1 MKRIIFLLLGACLCA
16 CGRYGCGVPAGYEP
30 LLDAALAGCPRADS
44 LRQLLRQT
52 PREQREGMAFLI
64 AHMPRGDRDTMR
76 LDLLRENVEYAYRAR
91 REYPWT
97 RALPDSVFLNEVL
110 PYAAVDEVRDS
121 WRADFYPRFAR
132 RVALCR
138 DIRAAIDSVNRNI
151 AADVGVEYNTAR
163 EKTNQSPAES
173 MRQHMASC
181 TGLSVLLVDALR
193 AAGIPARFAGT
204 PAWHDDRGNHSW
216 TEVWIDGE
224 WHFTEFYQ
232 PAALDRAW
240 FLADAGQAT
249 PGDRQHAVYAVSF
262 APTGDWFPMVWNE
275 TSREVSLSGEAY
287 FEVARHAALPFRVEA
302 RGCTFTVLGTK
313 FDISAYAEDPAVTA
327 ALLEG
332 ALRFESEDKQ
342 EAMTPGDLV
351 TYDCAT
357 ATVRREQVDVRQYRA
372 WIDGVIRYDAIT
384 LPSLLRRLAREY
396 DVEIDLRT
404 RRFDDTTFRISLSS
418 AQNIKSVMRA
428 LCDILPISVSCE
440 GCRYVV
446 DALPQ

>member
-1 MKRIIFLLLGACLCA
+1 MNERIREIALRFFEGTITAEEECELYGFLNGNPQGLAQMREWESCWKRDH
-16 CGRYGCGVPAGYEP
+16 VPPADV
-30 LLDAALAGCPRADS
+30 LDS
-44 LRQLLRQT
+44 LDSTLVLHLLPAERPEQLFT
-52 PREQREGMAFLI
+52 
-64 AHMPRGDRDTMR
+64 
-76 LDLLRENVEYAYRAR
+76 VEAPQGTHSRIS
-91 REYPWT
+91 
-97 RALPDSVFLNEVL
+97 LPDGTQVWLN
-110 PYAAVDEVRDS
+110 AGS
-121 WRADFYPRFAR
+121 
-132 RVALCR
+132 AL
-138 DIRAAIDSVNRNI
+138 SY
-151 AADVGVEYNTAR
+151 G
-163 EKTNQSPAES
+163 S
-173 MRQHMASC
+173 
-181 TGLSVLLVDALR
+181 
-193 AAGIPARFAGT
+193 
-204 PAWHDDRGNHSW
+204 
-216 TEVWIDGE
+216 
-224 WHFTEFYQ
+224 
-232 PAALDRAW
+232 
-240 FLADAGQAT
+240 
-249 PGDRQHAVYAVSF
+249 SF
-262 APTGDWFPMVWNE
+262 NE

>member
-1 MKRIIFLLLGACLCA
+1 MREWESCWKRDH
-16 CGRYGCGVPAGYEP
+16 VPPADV
-30 LLDAALAGCPRADS
+30 LDSLDS
-44 LRQLLRQT
+44 LRRKIRRRRPLRRLWLRISAAAAVLALVSTLVLHLLPAERPEQLFT
-52 PREQREGMAFLI
+52 
-64 AHMPRGDRDTMR
+64 
-76 LDLLRENVEYAYRAR
+76 VEAPQGTHSRIS
-91 REYPWT
+91 
-97 RALPDSVFLNEVL
+97 LPDGTQVWLN
-110 PYAAVDEVRDS
+110 AGS
-121 WRADFYPRFAR
+121 
-132 RVALCR
+132 AL
-138 DIRAAIDSVNRNI
+138 SY
-151 AADVGVEYNTAR
+151 G
-163 EKTNQSPAES
+163 S
-173 MRQHMASC
+173 
-181 TGLSVLLVDALR
+181 
-193 AAGIPARFAGT
+193 
-204 PAWHDDRGNHSW
+204 
-216 TEVWIDGE
+216 
-224 WHFTEFYQ
+224 
-232 PAALDRAW
+232 
-240 FLADAGQAT
+240 
-249 PGDRQHAVYAVSF
+249 SF
-262 APTGDWFPMVWNE
+262 NE

-446 DALPQ
+446 DACRSDAAAPIQLKPDSLTNLNP

>member
-1 MKRIIFLLLGACLCA
+1 MENWSVWKRDH
-16 CGRYGCGVPAGYEP
+16 VPPADV
-30 LLDAALAGCPRADS
+30 LDSLDS
-44 LRQLLRQT
+44 LRRKIRRRRPLRRLWLRISAAAAVLALVSTLVLHLLPAERPEQLFT
-52 PREQREGMAFLI
+52 
-64 AHMPRGDRDTMR
+64 
-76 LDLLRENVEYAYRAR
+76 VEAPQGTHSRIS
-91 REYPWT
+91 
-97 RALPDSVFLNEVL
+97 LPDGTQVWLN
-110 PYAAVDEVRDS
+110 AGS
-121 WRADFYPRFAR
+121 
-132 RVALCR
+132 AL
-138 DIRAAIDSVNRNI
+138 SY
-151 AADVGVEYNTAR
+151 G
-163 EKTNQSPAES
+163 S
-173 MRQHMASC
+173 
-181 TGLSVLLVDALR
+181 
-193 AAGIPARFAGT
+193 
-204 PAWHDDRGNHSW
+204 
-216 TEVWIDGE
+216 
-224 WHFTEFYQ
+224 
-232 PAALDRAW
+232 
-240 FLADAGQAT
+240 
-249 PGDRQHAVYAVSF
+249 SF
-262 APTGDWFPMVWNE
+262 NE

>member
-1 MKRIIFLLLGACLCA
+1 MNERIREIALRFFEGTITAEEECELYGFLNGNPQGLAQMREWESCWKRDH
-16 CGRYGCGVPAGYEP
+16 VPPADV
-30 LLDAALAGCPRADS
+30 LDSLDS
-44 LRQLLRQT
+44 LRRKIRRRRPLRRLWLRISAAAAVLALVSTLVLHLLPAERPEQLFT
-52 PREQREGMAFLI
+52 
-64 AHMPRGDRDTMR
+64 
-76 LDLLRENVEYAYRAR
+76 VEAPQGTHSRIS
-91 REYPWT
+91 
-97 RALPDSVFLNEVL
+97 LPDGTQVWLN
-110 PYAAVDEVRDS
+110 AGS
-121 WRADFYPRFAR
+121 
-132 RVALCR
+132 AL
-138 DIRAAIDSVNRNI
+138 SY
-151 AADVGVEYNTAR
+151 G
-163 EKTNQSPAES
+163 S
-173 MRQHMASC
+173 
-181 TGLSVLLVDALR
+181 
-193 AAGIPARFAGT
+193 
-204 PAWHDDRGNHSW
+204 
-216 TEVWIDGE
+216 
-224 WHFTEFYQ
+224 
-232 PAALDRAW
+232 
-240 FLADAGQAT
+240 
-249 PGDRQHAVYAVSF
+249 SF
-262 APTGDWFPMVWNE
+262 NE

-332 ALRFESEDKQ
+332 ALRFESEDKH

-440 GCRYVV
+440 G
-446 DALPQ
+446 LPLCGGRPAAVMPPLRSN

>member
-1 MKRIIFLLLGACLCA
+1 M
-16 CGRYGCGVPAGYEP
+16 
-30 LLDAALAGCPRADS
+30 LDSLDS
-44 LRQLLRQT
+44 LRRKIRRRRPLRRLWLRISAAAAVLALVSTLVLHLLPAERPEQLFT
-52 PREQREGMAFLI
+52 
-64 AHMPRGDRDTMR
+64 
-76 LDLLRENVEYAYRAR
+76 VEAPQGTHSRIS
-91 REYPWT
+91 
-97 RALPDSVFLNEVL
+97 LPDGTQVWLN
-110 PYAAVDEVRDS
+110 AGS
-121 WRADFYPRFAR
+121 
-132 RVALCR
+132 AL
-138 DIRAAIDSVNRNI
+138 SY
-151 AADVGVEYNTAR
+151 G
-163 EKTNQSPAES
+163 S
-173 MRQHMASC
+173 
-181 TGLSVLLVDALR
+181 
-193 AAGIPARFAGT
+193 
-204 PAWHDDRGNHSW
+204 
-216 TEVWIDGE
+216 
-224 WHFTEFYQ
+224 
-232 PAALDRAW
+232 
-240 FLADAGQAT
+240 
-249 PGDRQHAVYAVSF
+249 SF
-262 APTGDWFPMVWNE
+262 ND

-332 ALRFESEDKQ
+332 ALRFESEDKH

>member
-1 MKRIIFLLLGACLCA
+1 MNERIREIALRFFEGTITAEEECELYGFLNGNPQGLAQMREWESCWKRDH
-16 CGRYGCGVPAGYEP
+16 VPPADV
-30 LLDAALAGCPRADS
+30 LDSLDS
-44 LRQLLRQT
+44 LRRKIRRRRPLRRLWLRISAAAAVLALVSTLVLHLLPAERPEQLFT
-52 PREQREGMAFLI
+52 
-64 AHMPRGDRDTMR
+64 
-76 LDLLRENVEYAYRAR
+76 VEAPQGTHSRIS
-91 REYPWT
+91 
-97 RALPDSVFLNEVL
+97 LPDGTQVWLN
-110 PYAAVDEVRDS
+110 AGS
-121 WRADFYPRFAR
+121 
-132 RVALCR
+132 AL
-138 DIRAAIDSVNRNI
+138 SY
-151 AADVGVEYNTAR
+151 G
-163 EKTNQSPAES
+163 S
-173 MRQHMASC
+173 
-181 TGLSVLLVDALR
+181 
-193 AAGIPARFAGT
+193 
-204 PAWHDDRGNHSW
+204 
-216 TEVWIDGE
+216 
-224 WHFTEFYQ
+224 
-232 PAALDRAW
+232 
-240 FLADAGQAT
+240 
-249 PGDRQHAVYAVSF
+249 SF
-262 APTGDWFPMVWNE
+262 NE

-428 LCDILPISVSCE
+428 LCDILPIFGLV
-440 GCRYVV
+440 RR
-446 DALPQ
+446 LPLCGGRPAAVMPPLRSN

>member
-1 MKRIIFLLLGACLCA
+1 MNERIREIALRFFEGTITAEEECELYGFLNGNPQGLAQMREWESCWKRDH
-16 CGRYGCGVPAGYEP
+16 VPPADV
-30 LLDAALAGCPRADS
+30 LDSLDS
-44 LRQLLRQT
+44 LRRKIRRRRPLRRLWLRISAAAAVLVLVSTLVLHLLPAERPEQLFT
-52 PREQREGMAFLI
+52 
-64 AHMPRGDRDTMR
+64 
-76 LDLLRENVEYAYRAR
+76 VEAPQGTHSRIS
-91 REYPWT
+91 
-97 RALPDSVFLNEVL
+97 LPDGTQVWLN
-110 PYAAVDEVRDS
+110 AGS
-121 WRADFYPRFAR
+121 
-132 RVALCR
+132 AL
-138 DIRAAIDSVNRNI
+138 SY
-151 AADVGVEYNTAR
+151 G
-163 EKTNQSPAES
+163 S
-173 MRQHMASC
+173 
-181 TGLSVLLVDALR
+181 
-193 AAGIPARFAGT
+193 
-204 PAWHDDRGNHSW
+204 
-216 TEVWIDGE
+216 
-224 WHFTEFYQ
+224 
-232 PAALDRAW
+232 
-240 FLADAGQAT
+240 
-249 PGDRQHAVYAVSF
+249 SF
-262 APTGDWFPMVWNE
+262 NE

-418 AQNIKSVMRA
+418 AQNIKSVMRGA
-428 LCDILPISVSCE
+428 VRHPAHFGLVRRLPLCGGRPAAVMPPLRSN
-440 GCRYVV
+440 
-446 DALPQ
+446 

>member
-1 MKRIIFLLLGACLCA
+1 MREWESCWKRDH
-16 CGRYGCGVPAGYEP
+16 VPPADV
-30 LLDAALAGCPRADS
+30 LDSLDS
-44 LRQLLRQT
+44 LRRKIRRRRPLRRLWLRISAAAAVLALVSTLVLHLLPAERPEQLFT
-52 PREQREGMAFLI
+52 
-64 AHMPRGDRDTMR
+64 
-76 LDLLRENVEYAYRAR
+76 VEAPQGTHSRIS
-91 REYPWT
+91 
-97 RALPDSVFLNEVL
+97 LPDGTQVWLN
-110 PYAAVDEVRDS
+110 AGS
-121 WRADFYPRFAR
+121 
-132 RVALCR
+132 AL
-138 DIRAAIDSVNRNI
+138 SY
-151 AADVGVEYNTAR
+151 G
-163 EKTNQSPAES
+163 S
-173 MRQHMASC
+173 
-181 TGLSVLLVDALR
+181 
-193 AAGIPARFAGT
+193 
-204 PAWHDDRGNHSW
+204 
-216 TEVWIDGE
+216 
-224 WHFTEFYQ
+224 
-232 PAALDRAW
+232 
-240 FLADAGQAT
+240 
-249 PGDRQHAVYAVSF
+249 SF
-262 APTGDWFPMVWNE
+262 NE

-332 ALRFESEDKQ
+332 ALRFESEDKH

>member
-1 MKRIIFLLLGACLCA
+1 MNERIREIALRFFEGTITAEEECELYGFLNGNPQGLAQMREWESCWKRDH
-16 CGRYGCGVPAGYEP
+16 VPPADV
-30 LLDAALAGCPRADS
+30 LDSLDS
-44 LRQLLRQT
+44 LRRKIRRRRPLRRLWLRISAAAAVLVLVSTLVLHLLPAERPEQLFT
-52 PREQREGMAFLI
+52 
-64 AHMPRGDRDTMR
+64 
-76 LDLLRENVEYAYRAR
+76 VEAPQGTHSRIS
-91 REYPWT
+91 
-97 RALPDSVFLNEVL
+97 LPDGTQVWLN
-110 PYAAVDEVRDS
+110 AGS
-121 WRADFYPRFAR
+121 
-132 RVALCR
+132 AL
-138 DIRAAIDSVNRNI
+138 SY
-151 AADVGVEYNTAR
+151 G
-163 EKTNQSPAES
+163 S
-173 MRQHMASC
+173 
-181 TGLSVLLVDALR
+181 
-193 AAGIPARFAGT
+193 
-204 PAWHDDRGNHSW
+204 
-216 TEVWIDGE
+216 
-224 WHFTEFYQ
+224 
-232 PAALDRAW
+232 
-240 FLADAGQAT
+240 
-249 PGDRQHAVYAVSF
+249 SF
-262 APTGDWFPMVWNE
+262 NE

-418 AQNIKSVMRA
+418 AQNIKSVGHAGAVRHPA
-428 LCDILPISVSCE
+428 HFGLVRRLPLCGGRPAAVMPPLRSN
-440 GCRYVV
+440 
-446 DALPQ
+446 

>member
-1 MKRIIFLLLGACLCA
+1 MREWESCWKRAH
-16 CGRYGCGVPAGYEP
+16 VPPADV
-30 LLDAALAGCPRADS
+30 LDSLDS
-44 LRQLLRQT
+44 LRRKIRRRRPLRRLWLRISAAAAVLALVSTLVLHLLPAERPEQLFT
-52 PREQREGMAFLI
+52 
-64 AHMPRGDRDTMR
+64 
-76 LDLLRENVEYAYRAR
+76 VEAPQGTHSRIS
-91 REYPWT
+91 
-97 RALPDSVFLNEVL
+97 LPDGTQVWLN
-110 PYAAVDEVRDS
+110 AGS
-121 WRADFYPRFAR
+121 
-132 RVALCR
+132 AL
-138 DIRAAIDSVNRNI
+138 SY
-151 AADVGVEYNTAR
+151 G
-163 EKTNQSPAES
+163 S
-173 MRQHMASC
+173 
-181 TGLSVLLVDALR
+181 
-193 AAGIPARFAGT
+193 
-204 PAWHDDRGNHSW
+204 
-216 TEVWIDGE
+216 
-224 WHFTEFYQ
+224 
-232 PAALDRAW
+232 
-240 FLADAGQAT
+240 
-249 PGDRQHAVYAVSF
+249 SF
-262 APTGDWFPMVWNE
+262 NE

>member
-1 MKRIIFLLLGACLCA
+1 MREWESCWKRDH
-16 CGRYGCGVPAGYEP
+16 VPPADV
-30 LLDAALAGCPRADS
+30 LDSLDS
-44 LRQLLRQT
+44 LRRKIRRRRPLRRLWLRISAAAAVLALVSTLVLHLLPAERPEQLFT
-52 PREQREGMAFLI
+52 
-64 AHMPRGDRDTMR
+64 
-76 LDLLRENVEYAYRAR
+76 VEAPQGTHSRIS
-91 REYPWT
+91 
-97 RALPDSVFLNEVL
+97 LPDGTQVWLN
-110 PYAAVDEVRDS
+110 AGS
-121 WRADFYPRFAR
+121 
-132 RVALCR
+132 AL
-138 DIRAAIDSVNRNI
+138 SY
-151 AADVGVEYNTAR
+151 G
-163 EKTNQSPAES
+163 S
-173 MRQHMASC
+173 
-181 TGLSVLLVDALR
+181 
-193 AAGIPARFAGT
+193 
-204 PAWHDDRGNHSW
+204 
-216 TEVWIDGE
+216 
-224 WHFTEFYQ
+224 
-232 PAALDRAW
+232 
-240 FLADAGQAT
+240 
-249 PGDRQHAVYAVSF
+249 SF
-262 APTGDWFPMVWNE
+262 NE

>member
-1 MKRIIFLLLGACLCA
+1 MREWESCWKRDH
-16 CGRYGCGVPAGYEP
+16 VPPADV
-30 LLDAALAGCPRADS
+30 LDSLDS
-44 LRQLLRQT
+44 LRRKIRRRRPLRRLWLRISAAAAVLALVSTLVLHLLPAERPEQLFT
-52 PREQREGMAFLI
+52 
-64 AHMPRGDRDTMR
+64 
-76 LDLLRENVEYAYRAR
+76 VEAPQGTHSRIS
-91 REYPWT
+91 
-97 RALPDSVFLNEVL
+97 LPDGTQVWLN
-110 PYAAVDEVRDS
+110 AGS
-121 WRADFYPRFAR
+121 
-132 RVALCR
+132 AL
-138 DIRAAIDSVNRNI
+138 SY
-151 AADVGVEYNTAR
+151 G
-163 EKTNQSPAES
+163 S
-173 MRQHMASC
+173 
-181 TGLSVLLVDALR
+181 
-193 AAGIPARFAGT
+193 
-204 PAWHDDRGNHSW
+204 
-216 TEVWIDGE
+216 
-224 WHFTEFYQ
+224 
-232 PAALDRAW
+232 
-240 FLADAGQAT
+240 
-249 PGDRQHAVYAVSF
+249 SF
-262 APTGDWFPMVWNE
+262 NE

-372 WIDGVIRYDAIT
+372 WIDGVIRYAAIT

>member
-1 MKRIIFLLLGACLCA
+1 MNERIREIALRFFEGTITAEEECELYGFLNGNPQGLAQMREWESCWKRDH
-16 CGRYGCGVPAGYEP
+16 VPPADV
-30 LLDAALAGCPRADS
+30 LDSLDS
-44 LRQLLRQT
+44 LRRKIRRRRPLRRLWLRISAAAAVLALVSTLVLHLLPAERPEQLFTVKAPQGTHSR
-52 PREQREGMAFLI
+52 I
-64 AHMPRGDRDTMR
+64 S
-76 LDLLRENVEYAYRAR
+76 
-91 REYPWT
+91 
-97 RALPDSVFLNEVL
+97 LPDGTQVWLN
-110 PYAAVDEVRDS
+110 AGS
-121 WRADFYPRFAR
+121 
-132 RVALCR
+132 AL
-138 DIRAAIDSVNRNI
+138 SY
-151 AADVGVEYNTAR
+151 G
-163 EKTNQSPAES
+163 S
-173 MRQHMASC
+173 
-181 TGLSVLLVDALR
+181 
-193 AAGIPARFAGT
+193 
-204 PAWHDDRGNHSW
+204 
-216 TEVWIDGE
+216 
-224 WHFTEFYQ
+224 
-232 PAALDRAW
+232 
-240 FLADAGQAT
+240 
-249 PGDRQHAVYAVSF
+249 SF
-262 APTGDWFPMVWNE
+262 NE

-287 FEVARHAALPFRVEA
+287 FEVVRHAALPFRVEA

-332 ALRFESEDKQ
+332 ALRFESEDKH
-342 EAMTPGDLV
+342 EAMMPGDLV

-404 RRFDDTTFRISLSS
+404 CRFDDTTFRISLSS

>member
-1 MKRIIFLLLGACLCA
+1 MNERIREIALRFFEGTITAEEECELYGFLNGNPQGLAQMREWESCWKRDH
-16 CGRYGCGVPAGYEP
+16 VPPADV
-30 LLDAALAGCPRADS
+30 LDSLDS
-44 LRQLLRQT
+44 LRRKIRRRRPLRRLWLRISAAAAVLALVSTLVLHLLPAERPEQLFT
-52 PREQREGMAFLI
+52 
-64 AHMPRGDRDTMR
+64 
-76 LDLLRENVEYAYRAR
+76 VEAPQGTHSRIS
-91 REYPWT
+91 
-97 RALPDSVFLNEVL
+97 LPDGTQVWLN
-110 PYAAVDEVRDS
+110 AGS
-121 WRADFYPRFAR
+121 
-132 RVALCR
+132 AL
-138 DIRAAIDSVNRNI
+138 SY
-151 AADVGVEYNTAR
+151 G
-163 EKTNQSPAES
+163 S
-173 MRQHMASC
+173 
-181 TGLSVLLVDALR
+181 
-193 AAGIPARFAGT
+193 
-204 PAWHDDRGNHSW
+204 
-216 TEVWIDGE
+216 
-224 WHFTEFYQ
+224 
-232 PAALDRAW
+232 
-240 FLADAGQAT
+240 
-249 PGDRQHAVYAVSF
+249 SF
-262 APTGDWFPMVWNE
+262 NE

-446 DALPQ
+446 DALPSDAAAPIQLKPDSLTNLNP